1 MFHNILSKLP
11 FFHHQPPVSLPMR
24 KAVILSLK
32 RPVQLIKIQEVI
44 SKHITSKGKN
54 VTNDME
60 KALSYLK
67 RNRMG
72 KNDAGNFLV
81 SCIRSLAVWDLELSV
96 EFGLENIKSL
106 PDKRAVNT
114 LVTNLIRLDKI
125 EEAILLLQSVRKDRR
140 LRTKRNQII
149 SLLKKDNSIPKI
161 EDCPFLFDLKNN
173 QKLTKSIVYFNCPVL
188 LQRDKLD
195 GELNNYSLDLTGVLD
210 IQKRE
215 VETSVIAV
223 FEFFDTRGEKIEF
236 SRINGLTNS
245 KNVGWYSYLRHSE
258 DGSFTVSF
266 DLNIEVSTIRLGFRT
281 WHAQSTVYL
290 KPDVELKISSYAEI
304 SLEFNQFLSNVKLA
318 GCKKLVFIF
327 SGTTFIQPIKA
338 NRPIHLANEY
348 IRRGI
353 PVIFSYHRWKRS
365 EKVPEYKGDLLFQL
379 PIDITSKLLS
389 SISEIDITIEKI
401 FFVSY
406 PHPIVT
412 KYINRFRVNSWRV
425 IYDARDDWEEFNS
438 VNQAKW
444 YDKYNEKYII
454 NNSCLTTAVSEPLA
468 EKLQHWSTKKKIHL
482 SRNALREDFID
493 KSYKQNNPKEKII
506 GYFGHLTDSWFD
518 WDSLIKI
525 ANSRPHYLFEIIG
538 HSEPESLDLPPNISL
553 LGPKNHLEINH
564 FAKNWSVAIIPFKV
578 SKLSDAVDPIKIYEY
593 LALNLPVVSF
603 KMPQIESYPYTL
615 IANSIDEFCESIDEF
630 IRNKPQPKF
639 AKKWLKNNT
648 WATRVNHYDELIQS
662 LEEDDIFGM
671 VRN

>member
-1 MFHNILSKLP
+1 MFINILRKLP

-54 VTNDME
+54 VTNDMD
-60 KALSYLK
+60 KALNYLK
-67 RNRMG
+67 KNRMG

-81 SCIRSLAVWDLELSV
+81 SCIRSLAAWDLELSI

-106 PDKRAVNT
+106 PDKRAVST

-125 EEAILLLQSVRKDRR
+125 EEAISLLQSVRKDRR
-140 LRTKRNQII
+140 LKTKRNQII
-149 SLLKKDNSIPKI
+149 SLLKKDDSIPKI
-161 EDCPFLFDLKNN
+161 EDCPFLFDLTEN
-173 QKLTKSIVYFNCPVL
+173 QKLTKNTVYFNCPIL
-188 LQRDKLD
+188 LKRDELV
-195 GELNNYSLDLTGVLD
+195 GEINNYSLDLTGNLD
-210 IQKRE
+210 IQKGE

-245 KNVGWYSYLRHSE
+245 KNVGWYPYLRHSK

-290 KPDVELKISSYAEI
+290 KPDVELKRSSYVEI

-318 GCKKLVFIF
+318 DCKKLVFIF

-365 EKVPEYKGDLLFQL
+365 EKIPEYKGDMLFQL
-379 PIDITSKLLS
+379 PIDITSKLLP
-389 SISEIDITIEKI
+389 SISEIDIISEKV

-412 KYINRFRVNSWRV
+412 KYLNRFRVNSWRV

-468 EKLQHWSTKKKIHL
+468 EKLQHWSTKKKVHL

-493 KSYKQNNPKEKII
+493 KSYKQNNSKQKII

-525 ANSRPHYLFEIIG
+525 ANSRPDYLFEIIG

-564 FAKNWSVAIIPFKV
+564 LAKNWSVAIIPFKV

-603 KMPQIESYPYTL
+603 RMPQIRSYPNTL

-630 IRNKPQPKF
+630 IRHKPQPKF

-648 WATRVNHYDELIQS
+648 WATRVDHYDELIQS
-662 LEEDDIFGM
+662 LEKDDIFGM